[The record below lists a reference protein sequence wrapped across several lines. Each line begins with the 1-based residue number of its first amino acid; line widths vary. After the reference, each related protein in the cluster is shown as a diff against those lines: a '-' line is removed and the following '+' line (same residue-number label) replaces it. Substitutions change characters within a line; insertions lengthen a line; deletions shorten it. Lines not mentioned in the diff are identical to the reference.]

1 MGHTHRV
8 TLHLPTAHPS
18 SLPTQPIPNLHIL
31 QSSTLP
37 HPPILFVFVVFHEL
51 AHSIIARHY
60 GIKVR
65 KIVLYPIGGVSEIEE
80 ITDNPHR
87 NGAWPVAGPSLSLII
102 GFALLAISLIF
113 TPNSTPILGH
123 TSPT

>member
-8 TLHLPTAHPS
+8 TLHLPTAHLS
-18 SLPTQPIPNLHIL
+18 SLPTLACLTPL
-31 QSSTLP
+31 QFYIFFLTLL
-37 HPPILFVFVVFHEL
+37 LFVFVVFHEL
-51 AHSIIARHY
+51 AHSIVARHY

-87 NGAWPVAGPSLSLII
+87 NGAWPVAGPVTKLSYRVR
-102 GFALLAISLIF
+102 
-113 TPNSTPILGH
+113 TT
-123 TSPT
+123 